1 MLAKMY
7 EEIRFNEG
15 FEWGFAHGGE
25 EILKRLEE
33 AYDNFG
39 IDVSGVRCLPCTPE
53 VMELIKTGRLAIQS
67 SKFRG

>member
-1 MLAKMY
+1 MY

-15 FEWGFAHGGE
+15 FEWGFASGGE
-25 EILKRLEE
+25 MILKRLEE

-39 IDVSGVRCLPCTPE
+39 IDVSSVRCLPCTPE
-53 VMELIKTGRLAIQS
+53 VMEFIETGRLAIQS